1 MSFKSFKT
9 VLFLLEL
16 KDLIL
21 GAHANLYFSINSQIT
36 VFFVHHR
43 TGYTDAFFCQVR
55 APSVCDIGP
64 LRWVGRPVTIITLNR
79 YVHHIVK

>member
-9 VLFLLEL
+9 VLFSLEL

-21 GAHANLYFSINSQIT
+21 GAHANLYFSINFQIT
-36 VFFVHHR
+36 VFFVHHHR

-64 LRWVGRPVTIITLNR
+64 PR
-79 YVHHIVK
+79 